1 MTACSVFK
9 KTSDDWYPNYITTC
23 GLLLVVV
30 TFKATGPIPKDNT
43 EWVVCVWGNDD
54 CGMEKFFTNEKEAW
68 TTFLAIIEMETVSMS
83 ELTKLG
89 LVSA

>member
-1 MTACSVFK
+1 
-9 KTSDDWYPNYITTC
+9 
-23 GLLLVVV
+23 
-30 TFKATGPIPKDNT
+30 
-43 EWVVCVWGNDD
+43 
-54 CGMEKFFTNEKEAW
+54 MEKFFTNEKEAW